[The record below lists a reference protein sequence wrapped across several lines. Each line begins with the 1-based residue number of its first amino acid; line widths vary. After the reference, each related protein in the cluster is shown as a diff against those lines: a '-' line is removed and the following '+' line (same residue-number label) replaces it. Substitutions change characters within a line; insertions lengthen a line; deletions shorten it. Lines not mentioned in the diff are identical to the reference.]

1 MLEREIN
8 TEIMYNHWISYK
20 TEIMKLN
27 ENKRNKRMVLR
38 LSCFNFVIAG
48 FG

>member
-1 MLEREIN
+1 MLCIKDGMLEREIN

-27 ENKRNKRMVLR
+27 ENKWK
-38 LSCFNFVIAG
+38 
-48 FG
+48 